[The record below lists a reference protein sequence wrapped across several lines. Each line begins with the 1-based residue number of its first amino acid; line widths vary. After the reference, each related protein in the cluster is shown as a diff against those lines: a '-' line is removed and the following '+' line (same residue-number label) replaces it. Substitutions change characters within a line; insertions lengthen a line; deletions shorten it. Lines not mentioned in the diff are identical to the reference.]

1 MGISTLFQLIG
12 FQCTLVLVFVLLSHL
27 FAFVIELEQYL
38 GHANKVA
45 YKQQQYFVQ
54 LALKAHLLTV
64 EVVKLAVKL

>member
-45 YKQQQYFVQ
+45 YKQQQYFV
-54 LALKAHLLTV
+54 
-64 EVVKLAVKL
+64 